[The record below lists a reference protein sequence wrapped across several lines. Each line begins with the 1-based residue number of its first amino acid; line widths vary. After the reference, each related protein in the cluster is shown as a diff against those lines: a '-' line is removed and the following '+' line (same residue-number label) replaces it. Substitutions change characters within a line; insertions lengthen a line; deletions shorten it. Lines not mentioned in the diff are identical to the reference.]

1 MRQKKVFSILLVI
14 IVLGFAGVVGADDT
28 ITYNNAKTLGMGN
41 ARIAGGFNYNGFVD
55 NPALLSRVRYV
66 RFSIVNVPIGVN
78 DNLMDMSTFIKDN
91 ANNFA
96 EFDSLSIQDKQAFL
110 DDIEE
115 YDSKWGR
122 VRVAPMFDLA
132 ANIKGYGVGIA
143 VFSTTDVA
151 LKVDKGIYEPRVWG
165 EGRSN
170 VAVVIG
176 MAKPVFML
184 YPGLTLGM
192 NIKYLERRKANL
204 LQIPASDLGNFNDTI
219 KPVTDK
225 VKNDASKHI
234 ALDFGALLDLPLIG
248 TEVGATLQ
256 SIGDGRGASLDFGVA
271 KQMWDDRLILLA
283 DYIDFLDNNRE
294 NIFSKIHFGVE
305 LNAEPLALRAGI
317 SKGYP
322 ALGLGLNFRL
332 IDIDAAYY
340 TEELS
345 KGPGGNDE
353 SRYVVQIK
361 VGW

>member
-1 MRQKKVFSILLVI
+1 MMILGCAMVW
-14 IVLGFAGVVGADDT
+14 GADDT
-28 ITYNNAKTLGMGN
+28 ITYDNAKALGMGN

-66 RFSIVNVPIGVN
+66 RFSIVNIPIGVN
-78 DNLMDMSTFIKDN
+78 DDLVDMSKFIEDN
-91 ANNFA
+91 SNNFA
-96 EFDSLSIQDKQAFL
+96 DFDSLSIQEKQAFL

-122 VRVAPMFDLA
+122 LNVAPMIDVA
-132 ANIKGYGVGIA
+132 ANIMGFGVGLA
-143 VFSTTDVA
+143 VFNTTDVA

-170 VAVVIG
+170 IAVVIG

-192 NIKYLERRKANL
+192 NIKFLERRKASL
-204 LQIPASDLGNFNDTI
+204 FQVPASDLGNISDTI
-219 KPVTDK
+219 KPITDE
-225 VKNDASKHI
+225 VKNDTNKHI

-256 SIGDGRGASLDFGVA
+256 SIGDGRGASLDLGVA
-271 KQMWDDRLILLA
+271 KRMWDDRLTLLA

-294 NIFSKIHFGVE
+294 NVFSKIHFGAE
-305 LNAEPLALRAGI
+305 LNAMPFALRAGI

-322 ALGLGLNFRL
+322 ALGLGLNFQV

-353 SRYVVQIK
+353 GRYVVQVK